1 MGRPSQDFDLL
12 LRAPHPVEAEL
23 ARGLLEEQGI
33 PALLHGG
40 DFDVAELGSVS
51 HAMLRR
57 PDLYVPKGTRARA
70 LEVLREG
77 GYEEPIALEED
88 EPPAQAGGASSLSWL
103 AVLVLLGVVAP
114 LVFACIDLFRNL

>member
-12 LRAPHPVEAEL
+12 LRAPHPIEAEL
-23 ARGLLEEQGI
+23 ARGLLAERGI
-33 PALLHGG
+33 PAMLHGG

-57 PDLYVPKGTRARA
+57 PDLYVPKGTRELA
-70 LEVLREG
+70 EETLREG
-77 GYEEPIALEED
+77 GYGEPIALEGELAAK
-88 EPPAQAGGASSLSWL
+88 PGGASSLSWI